1 MNIKKEKPSRKGIK
15 FELYP
20 YREKPYYIK
29 GNKENPDG
37 VILALYGLCK
47 EHFINFEGR
56 DMLFDDLFNKH
67 SGLRDNAGNEECI
80 FYYDE
85 NFSKPADRIRL
96 ADECDSLKRELFE
109 TSKTWQEIQPVAP
122 NIVELIKKRC
132 APCVE

>member
-1 MNIKKEKPSRKGIK
+1 MNIKKEKPLKKGIK

-37 VILALYGLCK
+37 VVLALYGLCK

-56 DMLFDDLFNKH
+56 DMLFDDLFNEH

-85 NFSKPADRIRL
+85 NASRIADRIKL

-109 TSKTWQEIQPVAP
+109 TSKIWQEIQPVAP
-122 NIVELIKKRC
+122 NIVELVTNRRG
-132 APCVE
+132 